1 MNKIKTT
8 EPKVLWKLKCILG
21 EGTLWVKEHNSIY
34 FVDIKK
40 KSFFSLNIKNNKKKK
55 YKVNKEIGFLA
66 HIKNNIFILGLQGEL
81 RIQNIKTKK
90 IIKSILIEQDI
101 KLNRIND
108 GKTDPKGNLWFGTMD
123 NLERKIEKGSLY
135 KLDKDLNLIKVDKNY
150 RITNGPAFLDE
161 YNFYHTDSSKKSIYK
176 IKINKMNK
184 IISKKIFKKFLPKD
198 GSPDGM
204 TLDKNK
210 NLWVAHFHGAC
221 VSVFNKKAKLI
232 HKIDLPAKNITNCTF
247 GGKNNKEVFITSATK
262 GMNRADLQKF
272 KFSGSLFSVKSN
284 INGMLQK
291 KFNLKYAKKRSLL

>member
-40 KSFFSLNIKNNKKKK
+40 KCFFSLNIKNNKKKK

-161 YNFYHTDSSKKSIYK
+161 YNFYHTDSPKKSIYK

-184 IISKKIFKKFLPKD
+184 IVSKKIFKKFLPKD

-262 GMNRADLQKF
+262 GMNKADLQKF